1 MLERDRFLRLKELRD
16 GVSESQFNHFLNI
29 ELDKTIKAWEFLDK
43 DAGYKPPELKLK
55 PKFIVITAQENR
67 HTKFFSEYIS

>member
-1 MLERDRFLRLKELRD
+1 MRLKEPRD
-16 GVSESQFNHFLNI
+16 GVSQSQCNHFLNI

-43 DAGYKPPELKLK
+43 DVRYKPPELKLK
-55 PKFIVITAQENR
+55 PNFIVITAQENH